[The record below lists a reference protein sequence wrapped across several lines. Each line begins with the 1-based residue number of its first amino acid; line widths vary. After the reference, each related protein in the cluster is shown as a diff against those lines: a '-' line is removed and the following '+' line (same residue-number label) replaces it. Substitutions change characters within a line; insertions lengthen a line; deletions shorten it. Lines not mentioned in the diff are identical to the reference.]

1 MPSIND
7 VGSMK
12 QQYANADGLQIRMR
26 RNIPSTSSPLATGF
40 RSITRFGPA

>member
-7 VGSMK
+7 ASSMK

-26 RNIPSTSSPLATGF
+26 LHQK
-40 RSITRFGPA
+40 